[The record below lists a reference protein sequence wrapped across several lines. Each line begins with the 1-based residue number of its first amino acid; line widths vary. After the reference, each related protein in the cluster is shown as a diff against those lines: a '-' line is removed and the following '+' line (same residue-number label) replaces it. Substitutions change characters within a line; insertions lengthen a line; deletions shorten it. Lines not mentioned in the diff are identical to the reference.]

1 MAGRAP
7 LPAGRR
13 GYSRDGKRGKLQ
25 IEFGLLCDAEGRPV
39 AVEVFDGNT
48 ADPAT
53 VGAQIDKLRRR
64 FGFSMSVLYAFR
76 RSVEPTRNGPDSSM
90 RKVLSAFLKVSGDP
104 ELTRVAF
111 ELVDEALLRRP
122 PSLELDEVLS
132 RLAATDRRSAAP
144 WTAEVLSLID
154 SHPATRAG
162 DLAPT
167 MGWETPKFK
176 ANVRKLKALGLTQS
190 LEVGYLLT
198 DLGDRA
204 VAALTDGH

>member
-1 MAGRAP
+1 MRSRLRLVLEPLRVLQTLTALVQFTTRNSDQIRAGEVTVTFRNWRRPHAKVGNVYRLRPNGAIRVTDVRSVRLSALGRADAQR
-7 LPAGRR
+7 AGF
-13 GYSRDGKRGKLQ
+13 
-25 IEFGLLCDAEGRPV
+25 IDA
-39 AVEVFDGNT
+39 A
-48 ADPAT
+48 
-53 VGAQIDKLRRR
+53 
-64 FGFSMSVLYAFR
+64 
-76 RSVEPTRNGPDSSM
+76 
-90 RKVLSAFLKVSGDP
+90 VLSAFLKVSGDP

-198 DLGDRA
+198 DLGDGA